1 MMVPMKSFL
10 TLLISISIWS
20 TAQAQVGVQNSITIG
35 IRAESALGIIV
46 SWLQQRQYHLKQED
60 LDRHSQS
67 VYFALSNLDNGQEVK
82 WFNNQNNT
90 AGAVQ
95 VAYSYPTGGGHC
107 RRIYSIVNT
116 SGKERTFEDTACY
129 NIATNSWKFLN
140 K

>member
-1 MMVPMKSFL
+1 MVPMKSFL
-10 TLLISISIWS
+10 TLLISAVVWTSAH
-20 TAQAQVGVQNSITIG
+20 AQSGLENSITIG

-46 SWLQQRQYHLKQED
+46 SWLQQRQYHLKRED

-67 VYFALSNLDNGQEVK
+67 MYFALSNLDNGQEVK
-82 WFNNQNNT
+82 WFNNHNNT

-107 RRIYSIVNT
+107 RRLYSVVNT
-116 SGKERTFEDTACY
+116 SGRERTFEDTACY
-129 NIATNSWKFLN
+129 NITTNSWKFVN